1 MKIFC
6 SLLAAAVLICSVV
19 GFAGCGTQ
27 SAASDPDVTE
37 MFEQEGGGTFRSPN
51 DMESKFFPEL
61 LQ

>member
-6 SLLAAAVLICSVV
+6 SLLATAILLCSAV
-19 GFAGCGTQ
+19 GFAGCGTNQ
-27 SAASDPDVTE
+27 SSGSDSDVTV
-37 MFEQEGGGTFRSPN
+37 EQAGGGTFRSPN